1 MARESYATHAGSY
14 WYTLRLQA
22 IDNLTLETV
31 SCKCPVVGVW
41 KQTLAVLQ
49 NGMLRAVGESHDSD
63 NLSPTHVE
71 LVQGEP
77 LRVISQR
84 VAMRGR
90 SVQWLLNRIDTRHT
104 YYISGKLRLGRTQ
117 AAGMVETAR
126 YNPVWFSGKALTLSY
141 ARLQDLEAYRNLV
154 AAEGE
159 VIVQF
164 RLKLGEDAVEW
175 SGQGDGKK
183 ILVPEVLRGYL

>member
-1 MARESYATHAGSY
+1 
-14 WYTLRLQA
+14 
-22 IDNLTLETV
+22 
-31 SCKCPVVGVW
+31 
-41 KQTLAVLQ
+41 
-49 NGMLRAVGESHDSD
+49 
-63 NLSPTHVE
+63 
-71 LVQGEP
+71 
-77 LRVISQR
+77 
-84 VAMRGR
+84 
-90 SVQWLLNRIDTRHT
+90 
-104 YYISGKLRLGRTQ
+104 
-117 AAGMVETAR
+117 MVETAR